1 MSGQTHQTPTPR
13 FDALLV
19 LVLALFC
26 YTFRLGNSPLAGTEG
41 HRALTAH
48 QMVQSGQ
55 WLLPKLF
62 DQLYLKKPPL
72 DYWIVAAFESLTHT
86 ANEFIWR
93 LPSAIAAAVLAA
105 TLCIAANRWFGRP
118 AGLVAGLSHLM
129 MIAVWEQSRTADID
143 SMNSLMSVLAAL
155 GLIEM
160 AITSPASIAMMLAT
174 GTAVGASL
182 MVKGPAGLPVILG
195 ALIGPSL
202 VRIFPLSLYSG
213 GGPGWGFFVRRKD
226 NPHPN
231 PPPEYKERGQEG
243 ISFGDGKRWLTLLIG
258 ITLFGLYA
266 LAAWHS
272 CQVEHLRPDLS
283 GLSEAVDKSQHF
295 SDPLIILKAL
305 ALPFVLWA
313 FALPVSAALPLAL
326 HAAVWRDD
334 DNTRRRAVRALV
346 GALAVGS
353 AIAVLSGMSNPR
365 YGYVLLPL
373 LCPLAGAVVA
383 AALRGQYPA
392 QANGLFA
399 AILTAVAI
407 GLFGASIGV
416 TIASWRSASRGDH
429 EMMLIATIAAFVAS
443 VIAIEAVANLRVQ
456 RASIPLTMLVILL
469 TFPLSV
475 NFSIDRSRRSAYP
488 AAMRLAQIVP
498 RGTLITTGQ
507 IAMNQPELFYYSGMR
522 VESHPSDF
530 ALPLALPTSRWVML
544 TDDEY
549 AAWSKAP
556 NNPFHLIEM
565 LWPQRHNAFLGWYTA
580 STPIQTN

>member
-1 MSGQTHQTPTPR
+1 MSGQTPHTPKSR

-19 LVLALFC
+19 LILALFC

-72 DYWIVAAFESLTHT
+72 DYWIVASFESATHT

-93 LPSAIAAAVLAA
+93 LPSAIAAAILAA
-105 TLCIAANRWFGRP
+105 TLCVAANRWFGRP

-160 AITSPASIAMMLAT
+160 AVATSSSVGMMLAT

-202 VRIFPLSLYSG
+202 VRLFPLSLYPG
-213 GGPGWGFFVRRKD
+213 GGPGWGFFSRRQEMH
-226 NPHPN
+226 PHPS
-231 PPPEYKERGQEG
+231 PPPEYRERGQAG
-243 ISFGDGKRWLTLLIG
+243 VFKRSITLVIG
-258 ITLFGLYA
+258 ITLFGIYA
-266 LAAWHS
+266 LAAWHR

-295 SDPLIILKAL
+295 SDPLLILKAL

-313 FALPVSAALPLAL
+313 YALPVSAALPLAL
-326 HAAVWRDD
+326 HPAVWSDADD
-334 DNTRRRAVRALV
+334 SRRRAVRALV

-383 AALRGQYPA
+383 AALREQYPA
-392 QANGLFA
+392 HANGLFA

-407 GLFGASIGV
+407 GLLGVSIGV
-416 TIASWRSASRGDH
+416 TIASWRSASRGDC
-429 EMMLIATIAAFVAS
+429 EMMIIATIAAFIAS
-443 VIAIEAVANLRVQ
+443 VIAVEAIAHRRAR
-456 RASIPLTMLVILL
+456 RASIALAILVIVL

-475 NFSIDRSRRSAYP
+475 NFSLDRSRRSAYP

-507 IAMNQPELFYYSGMR
+507 IAMNQPELFYYSGMS

-530 ALPLALPTSRWVML
+530 ALPLALPTSRWVIL
-544 TDDEY
+544 TDEEY
-549 AAWSKAP
+549 AAWLKAP

-580 STPIQTN
+580 PAPNPAN